1 MLIPNTGVGKGG
13 RGYLT
18 ALRTVHFECID
29 LLGLVVDD
37 SRVKSLASHLF
48 MICKNWHVLIS
59 LYVM

>member
-1 MLIPNTGVGKGG
+1 MLIPNTRVGKG
-13 RGYLT
+13 GYLT
-18 ALRTVHFECID
+18 ALRTVYFECND

-37 SRVKSLASHLF
+37 SRVKSSASHLF

>member
-13 RGYLT
+13 GYLT

-37 SRVKSLASHLF
+37 SRVKSLASHLL